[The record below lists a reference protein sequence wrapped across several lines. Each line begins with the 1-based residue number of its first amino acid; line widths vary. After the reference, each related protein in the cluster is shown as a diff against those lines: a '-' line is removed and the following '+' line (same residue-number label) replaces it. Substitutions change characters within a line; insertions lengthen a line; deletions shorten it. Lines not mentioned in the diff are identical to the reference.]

1 MAEVFFT
8 MNNLPLGR
16 KNINL
21 NSKSLQF
28 SFAYVD
34 NPFYVKKGDT
44 IVELS
49 DKEQLFS
56 CRVTAL
62 YDCVVDRSHLF
73 IYGKGIRTSRNIKE
87 GDLFYRVYT
96 EDDYLASLD
105 SSFRIE
111 TDEITGDKKILWDY
125 VNGKNRRDI
134 YKSFFPLGGFKA
146 LLGLSVSSG
155 WQTMTFRCG
164 KEYCKLRRKD
174 SVHLLFDEKV
184 VLSFTVQDLK
194 TSSGGWVE
202 TTFKLSRD
210 DLAIMQNKALIKARV
225 DSPREIG
232 SVLFYNE
239 RNRLPD
245 KIAQELYKK
254 YACEFE
260 KALEAYGF
268 SWPEKE
274 ENNKGNSFSDMEE
287 SCYVYLMKDVANGF
301 YKIGISNNPEYR
313 EHTLQSEKPTIELL
327 SARAFPSRVI
337 ASAIE
342 SALHTAFGE
351 KRLRGEWFDLSE
363 NEVNDIIQTLK

>member
-1 MAEVFFT
+1 MAEVFF
-8 MNNLPLGR
+8 NKNSLPLGQE
-16 KNINL
+16 NIDL

-28 SFAYVD
+28 SFSNVD
-34 NPFYVKKGDT
+34 DPFYVKKGGT

-49 DKEQLFS
+49 DKKQLFS
-56 CRVTAL
+56 CRITAP

-73 IYGKGIRTSRNIKE
+73 IYGSSIRTTRSIKE
-87 GDLFYRVYT
+87 GDLFYRVFSD
-96 EDDYLASLD
+96 DDYLAYLD

-111 TDEITGDKKILWDY
+111 EDEVTGDKKILWEY
-125 VNGKNRRDI
+125 VNGKNRRDR
-134 YKSFFPLGGFKA
+134 YKNFFPLGGFKA
-146 LLGLSVSSG
+146 LIALSVSSG
-155 WQTMTFRCG
+155 WPTMTFRCD
-164 KEYCKLRRKD
+164 KNYCKLRRKD
-174 SVHLLFDEKV
+174 TVHFLFDEKV
-184 VLSFTVQDLK
+184 VLSYTVQDSK
-194 TSSGGWVE
+194 TSSDGWME
-202 TTFKLSRD
+202 TMFKLSKD
-210 DLAIMQNKALIKARV
+210 DLSIMQNNALIKARV

-232 SVLFYNE
+232 SVLFFNE
-239 RNRLPD
+239 RNRFPV
-245 KIAQELYKK
+245 KIAQELFKK

-274 ENNKGNSFSDMEE
+274 KISTDNSLSDMKEP
-287 SCYVYLMKDVANGF
+287 CYVYLMKDVANGF

-351 KRLRGEWFDLSE
+351 KRLRGEWFGLSE
-363 NEVNDIIQTLK
+363 NDVNDIIQTLK